1 MATDTTN
8 SAQRAAA
15 RSASS
20 EATISSTATDAEVRK
35 AAAAAA
41 RRHTAKVWSVRL
53 ALVVLGLGLWELGAR
68 YWVDFQGNT
77 HFSKPRDWQDHAQ
90 RWGIDAFFYSQP
102 SQIAERLVDW
112 FTVGPS
118 SGPIWEHIGV
128 TLWEATSGFLIGS
141 VAGVVLGILLGRA
154 RFAAEVLAPFIKAA
168 NAIPRIVLAS
178 LFVIW
183 FGLGLSSKIATAV
196 VLVFFAVFFNAFQ
209 GAREVDRNLVNN
221 ARILGASRLRVLTS
235 IVIPSATS
243 WILASLHV
251 AFGFALIGA
260 VVGEVIGAK
269 RGLGLLIANSQG
281 TFDAA
286 GIYAGMIIITVVA
299 LGAEWIITAVEKR
312 LMRWRPP
319 AIHEIAQI

>member
-1 MATDTTN
+1 VASDTSTVG
-8 SAQRAAA
+8 SRAIVPRQSEADLA
-15 RSASS
+15 VLRSATS
-20 EATISSTATDAEVRK
+20 ALRRRRAGVWGVRI
-35 AAAAAA
+35 
-41 RRHTAKVWSVRL
+41 
-53 ALVVLGLGLWELGAR
+53 ALVLVGLAGWELAAR
-68 YWVDFQGNT
+68 YWVDLNGQT
-77 HFSKPRDWQDHAQ
+77 HFSKPLDWKEHAQ
-90 RWGIDAFFYSQP
+90 RWVMDQFFYSQP
-102 SQIAERLVDW
+102 SEIADRLVDW

-128 TLWEATSGFLIGS
+128 TLWEATAGFVIGAI
-141 VAGVVLGILLGRA
+141 AGVVLGILLGRA
-154 RFAAEVLAPFIKAA
+154 RFFADVLAPFIKAA

-221 ARILGASRLRVLTS
+221 ARILGAKPIKVLTA

-269 RGLGLLIANSQG
+269 RGLGLLIAHSQG

-286 GIYAGMIIITVVA
+286 GIYAGMIIITVLA
-299 LGAEWIITAVEKR
+299 LVAEWLITALEKR
-312 LMRWRPP
+312 LLRWRPP
-319 AIHEIAQI
+319 SASEASQI

>member
-1 MATDTTN
+1 MLPDTETPQRPKQARLADADRAAIRAATR
-8 SAQRAAA
+8 AQR
-15 RSASS
+15 
-20 EATISSTATDAEVRK
+20 
-35 AAAAAA
+35 
-41 RRHTAKVWSVRL
+41 RRR
-53 ALVVLGLGLWELGAR
+53 ALVWGVRTLLVVIGLSAWEFAAR
-68 YWVDFQGNT
+68 YWVDFDGNT
-77 HFSKPRDWQDHAQ
+77 HFSKPLDWKEHAQ
-90 RWGIDAFFYSQP
+90 RWGIDQFFYSQP
-102 SQIAERLVDW
+102 SQIWQRLYDW
-112 FTVGPS
+112 FTTGPS

-128 TLWEATSGFLIGS
+128 TLWEAASGFVIGS
-141 VAGVVLGILLGRA
+141 LGGVVLGVLLGRA
-154 RFAAEVLAPFIKAA
+154 RFVAEVLAPFIKAA

-221 ARILGASRLRVLTS
+221 ARILGASRMKVLTS

-269 RGLGLLIANSQG
+269 RGLGLLIAHSQG

-286 GIYAGMIIITVVA
+286 GIYAGMIIITVIA
-299 LGAEWIITAVEKR
+299 LGAEWLLTALEKR
-312 LMRWRPP
+312 LLRWRPP
-319 AIHEIAQI
+319 SASEAVQI

>member
-1 MATDTTN
+1 MLRETEGPPRPTRAPLADIDRAAVQAATN
-8 SAQRAAA
+8 AQR
-15 RSASS
+15 RRRLL
-20 EATISSTATDAEVRK
+20 IWGVRI
-35 AAAAAA
+35 
-41 RRHTAKVWSVRL
+41 L
-53 ALVVLGLGLWELGAR
+53 LVVVGLSAWELAAR
-68 YWVDFQGNT
+68 YWVDFDGHT
-77 HFSKPRDWQDHAQ
+77 HFSKPLDWKEHAQ
-90 RWGIDAFFYSQP
+90 RWAIDQFFYSQP
-102 SQIAERLVDW
+102 SQIWQRLHDW

-118 SGPIWEHIGV
+118 SGSIWEHIGV
-128 TLWEATSGFLIGS
+128 TMLEATSGFVIGS

-154 RFAAEVLAPFIKAA
+154 RFAADVLAPFIKAA

-221 ARILGASRLRVLTS
+221 ARILGASRVKVLTS

-269 RGLGLLIANSQG
+269 RGLGLLIAHSQG

-286 GIYAGMIIITVVA
+286 GIYAGMIIITVLA
-299 LGAEWIITAVEKR
+299 LGAEWLLTALEKR
-312 LMRWRPP
+312 LLRWRPP
-319 AIHEIAQI
+319 SASEASQI

>member
-1 MATDTTN
+1 MLPDTDVPRHPTRAP
-8 SAQRAAA
+8 SADAERAA
-15 RSASS
+15 
-20 EATISSTATDAEVRK
+20 V
-35 AAAAAA
+35 AAA
-41 RRHTAKVWSVRL
+41 RRSRHRHL
-53 ALVVLGLGLWELGAR
+53 ALVWGVRILLVTVGLSAWELAAR
-68 YWVDFQGNT
+68 YWVDFDGRT
-77 HFSKPRDWQDHAQ
+77 HFSKPLDWKDHAQ
-90 RWGIDAFFYSQP
+90 RWGIDQFFYSQP
-102 SQIAERLVDW
+102 SQIWQRLHDW

-128 TLWEATSGFLIGS
+128 TLWEATSGFVIGS
-141 VAGVVLGILLGRA
+141 IAGVVLGILLGRA

-221 ARILGASRLRVLTS
+221 ARILGASRTKVLTS

-269 RGLGLLIANSQG
+269 RGLGLLIAHSQG

-299 LGAEWIITAVEKR
+299 LGAEWLLTALEKR
-312 LMRWRPP
+312 LLRWRPP
-319 AIHEIAQI
+319 SASEASHV